1 MTLKSQKVR
10 LRRLSYKNQ
19 KAVVGLCLIMP
30 WFIGSIW
37 FFILPFFKSFLFSF
51 QDVSLGT
58 GAIVAPFVGFTHYE
72 KLFTADPDFLGILQV
87 TLYNIWYEI
96 LLVIV
101 LSCFLA
107 VLLNGNYRGRT
118 LVRGIFFLPVIIAS
132 GVIMSVFTQSNATSE
147 MISGSRETSMFEGV
161 VFTEVLSS
169 IGLPS
174 DIVGL
179 IGNIISR
186 LFTLVWKSGVQ
197 TILLLA
203 GLQSV
208 PKTSYEAAQVEGAT
222 AWEMF
227 WKITFP
233 LLSPTL
239 VLCSFY
245 TVIDLA
251 NDSAH
256 EIVEYIYKYSS
267 KLNFSYSS
275 AIANVWFFIILV
287 CVGIVFLIS
296 RRRVFYMEDVG

>member
-1 MTLKSQKVR
+1 MKLR
-10 LRRLSYKNQ
+10 DLRHRRLSYKNQ
-19 KAVVGLCLIMP
+19 KALIGLCLIMP

-37 FFILPFFKSFLFSF
+37 FFIIPFFESFLFSF
-51 QDVSLGT
+51 QNVSLGEGGMIT
-58 GAIVAPFVGFTHYE
+58 EMVGFEHYE
-72 KLFTADPDFLGILQV
+72 KLFTGDPEFLGILQN
-87 TLYNIWYEI
+87 TLSSIWYEI
-96 LLVIV
+96 ILVIV

-107 VLLNGNYRGRT
+107 VLLNGKYKGRIV
-118 LVRGIFFLPVIIAS
+118 VRGIFFLPVIIAS
-132 GVIMSVFTQSNATSE
+132 GVVMSVFSQSGATSE
-147 MISGSRETSMFEGV
+147 MLSGSRQTSMFEGV
-161 VFTEVLSS
+161 VFTEVLAQ
-169 IGLPS
+169 IGLPE
-174 DIVGL
+174 DVVAM
-179 IGNIISR
+179 IGEIISR

-251 NDSAH
+251 NDRSQL
-256 EIVEYIYKYSS
+256 IVDYVYRYST
-267 KLNFSYSS
+267 KLNYGYSS
-275 AIANVWFFIILV
+275 AIANIWFVIILV
-287 CVGIVFLIS
+287 CVGVIFLIS
-296 RRRVFYMEDVG
+296 RRHVFYMEDVG

>member
-1 MTLKSQKVR
+1 MKLR
-10 LRRLSYKNQ
+10 DLRHRRLSYKNQ
-19 KAVVGLCLIMP
+19 KALIGLCLIMP

-37 FFILPFFKSFLFSF
+37 FFIIPFFESFLFSF
-51 QDVSLGT
+51 QNVSLGEGGMIT
-58 GAIVAPFVGFTHYE
+58 EMVGFEHYE
-72 KLFTADPDFLGILQV
+72 KLFTGDPEFLGILQN
-87 TLYNIWYEI
+87 TLSSIWYEI
-96 LLVIV
+96 ILVIV

-107 VLLNGNYRGRT
+107 VLLNGKYKGRIV
-118 LVRGIFFLPVIIAS
+118 VRGIFFLPVIIAS
-132 GVIMSVFTQSNATSE
+132 GVVMSVFSQSGATSE
-147 MISGSRETSMFEGV
+147 MLSGSRQTSMFEGV
-161 VFTEVLSS
+161 VFTEVLAQ
-169 IGLPS
+169 IGLPE
-174 DIVGL
+174 DVVAM
-179 IGNIISR
+179 IGEIISR

-251 NDSAH
+251 NDRSQL
-256 EIVEYIYKYSS
+256 IVDYVYRYST
-267 KLNFSYSS
+267 KLNYGYSS
-275 AIANVWFFIILV
+275 AIANIWFVIILI
-287 CVGIVFLIS
+287 CVGAIFLIS
-296 RRRVFYMEDVG
+296 RRHVFYMEDVG

>member
-1 MTLKSQKVR
+1 MLKRSTPR
-10 LRRLSYKNQ
+10 HRRISYKNQ
-19 KAVVGLCLIMP
+19 KALTGLCLIMP

-37 FFILPFFKSFLFSF
+37 FFIIPFFKSFLFSF

-58 GAIVAPFVGFTHYE
+58 GALVTPFVGLKHYE
-72 KLFTADPDFLGILQV
+72 TLFTGDPNFLAVLQV

-96 LLVIV
+96 ILVIV

-107 VLLNGNYRGRT
+107 VLLNGNYRGRIV
-118 LVRGIFFLPVIIAS
+118 VRGIFFLPVIIAS
-132 GVIMSVFTQSNATSE
+132 GVIMSVFSQSGATSE
-147 MISGSRETSMFEGV
+147 MLSGSRETSMFEGV

-208 PKTSYEAAQVEGAT
+208 PKSSYEAAQVEGAT

-251 NDSAH
+251 NDAAH
-256 EIVEYIYKYSS
+256 EIVAYIYKFSS

-275 AIANVWFFIILV
+275 AIANIWFLIILI
-287 CVGIVFLIS
+287 CVAIIFLIS